1 MAKEIIV
8 ELPDN
13 MSETD
18 VEEAL
23 ALLEAKRERYA
34 TNKLNREEKMKDPAY
49 REVMKKTHGRY
60 QAKRAILVKK
70 AIEAGL
76 EVTDQEIDEY
86 LTA

>member
-8 ELPDN
+8 ELPEN
-13 MSETD
+13 MSESD

-34 TNKLNREEKMKDPAY
+34 SNKQKRAEKMSDPEF
-49 REVMKKTHGRY
+49 REAMKKTHSRY

-86 LTA
+86 LAA